1 MAKQVTQVVI
11 LERDFIVRTGKSLY
25 RTLSSDGVTKYYTI
39 LDPKG
44 GQDFCECKGN
54 AEYHV
59 WCRHLKACAAFEM
72 RLSLADGAFTPAH
85 AEMVKEA
92 HRLYDGRN
100 EMDAAYTE
108 RFKRQV
114 KSGAEEAADSDFRWS
129 FESW

>member
-1 MAKQVTQVVI
+1 
-11 LERDFIVRTGKSLY
+11 
-25 RTLSSDGVTKYYTI
+25 
-39 LDPKG
+39 
-44 GQDFCECKGN
+44 
-54 AEYHV
+54 
-59 WCRHLKACAAFEM
+59 M